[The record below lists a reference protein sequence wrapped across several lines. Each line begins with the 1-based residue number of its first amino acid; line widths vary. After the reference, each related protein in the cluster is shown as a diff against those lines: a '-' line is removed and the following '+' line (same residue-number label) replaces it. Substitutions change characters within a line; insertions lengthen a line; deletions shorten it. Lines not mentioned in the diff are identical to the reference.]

1 MELSNYSVE
10 SQQYEKSLASSY
22 KKDSGMVESFTKVYA
37 LVFNMYPA
45 EIRNA
50 GELKQEQAHPGAW
63 KLADEIR
70 QEALSDRSLLKG
82 IARGEISKYIDILSE
97 PCEEAGYK
105 PGIREAR
112 IIKELQA
119 LLRMSA

>member
-1 MELSNYSVE
+1 ME
-10 SQQYEKSLASSY
+10 SLRERGADERAPLKNMLYIRNPKSY
-22 KKDSGMVESFTKVYA
+22 KFAWTIA
-37 LVFNMYPA
+37 A
-45 EIRNA
+45 IIA
-50 GELKQEQAHPGAW
+50 GELKQEQVHPGAW